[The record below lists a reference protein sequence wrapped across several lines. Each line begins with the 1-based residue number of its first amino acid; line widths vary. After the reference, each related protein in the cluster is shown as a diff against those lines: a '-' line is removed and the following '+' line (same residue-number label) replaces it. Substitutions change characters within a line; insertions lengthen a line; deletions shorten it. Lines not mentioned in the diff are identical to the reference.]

1 MANIIISD
9 LPSVNGDFSWD
20 LDSDLNDLTLEEIKS
35 VKGGS
40 WIVLG
45 IVAIVALAIVALEN

>member
-35 VKGGS
+35 VKGGEF
-40 WIVLG
+40 IVLG

>member
-20 LDSDLNDLTLEEIKS
+20 LDSDLNDLTLEEIKG
-35 VKGGS
+35 VKGGGA
-40 WIVLG
+40 WAV
-45 IVAIVALAIVALEN
+45 VAIIALLVLR

>member
-20 LDSDLNDLTLEEIKS
+20 LDSDLNDLTLEEIKG
-35 VKGGS
+35 VKGGNP
-40 WIVLG
+40 W
-45 IVAIVALAIVALEN
+45 AAALAIVAIIAIVFK

>member
-40 WIVLG
+40 LILLG
-45 IVAIVALAIVALEN
+45 IVGIVALAIVALEN

>member
-1 MANIIISD
+1 M
-9 LPSVNGDFSWD
+9 PSVNGDFSWD

-40 WIVLG
+40 FIVLG
-45 IVAIVALAIVALEN
+45 IVAIVVVAIVALKSHH

>member
-20 LDSDLNDLTLEEIKS
+20 LDSYLNDLTLEEIKS

-40 WIVLG
+40 FIVLG
-45 IVAIVALAIVALEN
+45 IVAIVAIVALKN

>member
-9 LPSVNGDFSWD
+9 LPSVNGDLSWD
-20 LDSDLNDLTLEEIKS
+20 LDSDLNDLTLEEIKG

-40 WIVLG
+40 TLAILAL
-45 IVAIVALAIVALEN
+45 VAIVMALR